1 MLKTKLISL
10 IYGISFQY
18 ISQQQKATKTRCF
31 FAVVEK
37 YMLYMLLSKKRNKD
51 GAEMSEKI
59 MIVDDEPDII
69 FLLRDFFLLNDY
81 EVITAKDI
89 DEATKKFE
97 QKPDLILLDINMPD
111 KSGLDFC
118 KQIRN
123 QTKAPI
129 IFLTARANEEDILTG
144 LKMGGDD
151 YITKPFNIRELLGR
165 VQAHLRREKRSRN
178 IFDEK
183 SNELKID
190 YPGMCVSFNGE
201 EITFTKKEFEIIE
214 FLSTNPGQVFDKE
227 KIYQHVIGFNS
238 YGDNTVI
245 TEHVR
250 RIRNKIANAGCKSY
264 IETVWG
270 LGYRWIK

>member
-1 MLKTKLISL
+1 MT
-10 IYGISFQY
+10 
-18 ISQQQKATKTRCF
+18 
-31 FAVVEK
+31 
-37 YMLYMLLSKKRNKD
+37 
-51 GAEMSEKI
+51 EKI
-59 MIVDDEPDII
+59 MIIDDEPDII

-81 EVITAKDI
+81 EVITAKSF
-89 DEATKKFE
+89 DEATEKFE
-97 QKPDLILLDINMPD
+97 ENPDLILLDINMPD
-111 KSGLDFC
+111 KNGLEFC

-190 YPGMCVSFNGE
+190 YPGMRVSFNGE
-201 EITFTKKEFEIIE
+201 EIPFTKTEFEIIE

-238 YGDNTVI
+238 FGDNTVI

-250 RIRNKIANAGCKSY
+250 RIRNKITNAGCKSY